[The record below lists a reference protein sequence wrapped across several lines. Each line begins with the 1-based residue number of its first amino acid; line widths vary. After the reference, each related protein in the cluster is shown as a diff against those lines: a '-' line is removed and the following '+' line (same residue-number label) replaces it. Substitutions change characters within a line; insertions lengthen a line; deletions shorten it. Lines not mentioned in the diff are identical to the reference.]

1 MRNGKLNSV
10 IILLC
15 SSRTKSVA
23 EGVDPPSAA
32 TSARSYVIP
41 KQRVVT
47 PQNVIT
53 IAAECNTNTKC
64 NY

>member
-32 TSARSYVIP
+32 ISARS
-41 KQRVVT
+41 
-47 PQNVIT
+47 
-53 IAAECNTNTKC
+53 
-64 NY
+64 